1 MEKRLSGVNDVEEP
15 FWSRG
20 SLRGYDNQA
29 LNFSD
34 MEWGRGYAERVP
46 DLAYLTVTVSAG
58 LIPSDCTYRRP
69 YTL

>member
-15 FWSRG
+15 FW

-34 MEWGRGYAERVP
+34 MEWGRYAERVP
-46 DLAYLTVTVSAG
+46 DLSYLTVTVSAG
-58 LIPSDCTYRRP
+58 LIPGRDCTYRRP
-69 YTL
+69 CAL